1 MEILKLEIIRKIMM
15 LDTLEELKLVKEYVS
30 DAICREMDKEDKEQ
44 DEFKKW
50 KADQV
55 NV

>member
-1 MEILKLEIIRKIMM
+1 METLKLEIIRKVMM
-15 LDTLEELKLVKEYVS
+15 LDTKEELKLVKENVS
-30 DAICREMDKEDKEQ
+30 DAICREMDLEDKEQ

-50 KADQV
+50 KANQV

>member
-1 MEILKLEIIRKIMM
+1 M
-15 LDTLEELKLVKEYVS
+15 LDTKEELKLVKENVS